1 MKEQNTTPENLQ
13 NNKKR
18 NLVIGIVSAI
28 ILAIILYFL
37 FYNKQEKTPAENT
50 LTQKDSLKKEKPKQ
64 DSAKIDSIKTTS
76 NDEYDG
82 EEEGYEPYSEN
93 YVIAKDAFLQSTPS
107 TAETSKVKQLKFGEK
122 IYVKNDGNTNSFA
135 TVYLTKPTTEKQP
148 TEQPYYVYQSVL
160 VSQYEFEEYKKYFSL
175 SPFSDLAS
183 KTKKLVLDEDYNNG
197 TQYYVTQNAERAK
210 NVLSYGDYD
219 KDGIIDIAIVLDNNE
234 KQISRLLVI
243 CTNSVT
249 KEPYLAFAENYSDKV
264 KINSFKKGAS
274 VFMNS
279 DDFNPSPKDGIMIK
293 GEDIKLALIYNNNL
307 QKFKTYYQE

>member
-135 TVYLTKPTTEKQP
+135 TVISQNQP
-148 TEQPYYVYQSVL
+148 PKN
-160 VSQYEFEEYKKYFSL
+160 SQQNNRIMFINRFWCHNTNLRNIKNIFRFR
-175 SPFSDLAS
+175 PF
-183 KTKKLVLDEDYNNG
+183 
-197 TQYYVTQNAERAK
+197 
-210 NVLSYGDYD
+210 
-219 KDGIIDIAIVLDNNE
+219 
-234 KQISRLLVI
+234 QI
-243 CTNSVT
+243 
-249 KEPYLAFAENYSDKV
+249 
-264 KINSFKKGAS
+264 
-274 VFMNS
+274 
-279 DDFNPSPKDGIMIK
+279 
-293 GEDIKLALIYNNNL
+293 
-307 QKFKTYYQE
+307 

>member
-264 KINSFKKGAS
+264 KINSFKK
-274 VFMNS
+274 
-279 DDFNPSPKDGIMIK
+279 
-293 GEDIKLALIYNNNL
+293 
-307 QKFKTYYQE
+307 